1 MFTAFT
7 LPDSLSLDDL
17 HTFLARAAAVD
28 DGSTRLVGTG
38 GVLAVYVGVLAPS
51 GILDRAPTVMGL
63 RTYAVADERDVDV
76 VVPIRALLDRV
87 ARLRN
92 DIVDP
97 TAPIQIL
104 VPPVVTAASWAAIT
118 PPRGGWSPEADLDA
132 ELLERIAKAGIDE
145 VAATIPTGTGEQ
157 IVHRVRSEV
166 WSRPVDG
173 SETVPSGAAFAALT
187 LGFLGA
193 DDRARLFTS
202 GPWLRLSTS
211 RGHVLVKQR
220 GGLGSR

>member
-17 HTFLARAAAVD
+17 HTFLGRAATVD
-28 DGSTRLVGTG
+28 DGSTRLVGAG

-63 RTYAVADERDVDV
+63 RTYAVADERDFDV

-92 DIVDP
+92 DIQDP

-118 PPRGGWSPEADLDA
+118 PPRGGWTPEADVDA
-132 ELLERIAKAGIDE
+132 DLLESAAKAGIDE
-145 VAATIPTGTGEQ
+145 VAATIPAGTGEQ

-166 WSRPVDG
+166 WSRPVVGADA
-173 SETVPSGAAFAALT
+173 VPSGAAFAALA

-193 DDRARLFTS
+193 DDRVRLFSS
-202 GPWLRLSTS
+202 GPWLRVSTS

-220 GGLGSR
+220 GGPGSL